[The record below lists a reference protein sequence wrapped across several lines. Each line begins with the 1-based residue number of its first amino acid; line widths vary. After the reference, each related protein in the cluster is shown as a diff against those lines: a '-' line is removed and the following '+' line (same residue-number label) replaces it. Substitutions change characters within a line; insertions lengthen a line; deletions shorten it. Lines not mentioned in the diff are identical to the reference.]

1 VKGKVFL
8 TVVLLCGFLAGC
20 AHDRRAWT
28 SEDGWY
34 NPHPSGT
41 RLAEW
46 EPLEHGR
53 IHEVSEGQ
61 RAAAEDLLREA
72 SYVVLTPD
80 QAADLL
86 GQSLPSVAGTQPV
99 LVRGLVL
106 NRATGGFS
114 VYVLEDRVTVYH
126 RCLGRSAVPMTRQP
140 LVLQLER
147 PPTTVYVA
155 VSMAE

>member
-1 VKGKVFL
+1 MSSRVFF
-8 TVVLLCGFLAGC
+8 TTILLCGLLAACGQ
-20 AHDRRAWT
+20 DRRAWT
-28 SEDGWY
+28 NEDEWY

-46 EPLEHGR
+46 EGLERDR
-53 IHEVSEGQ
+53 IHEVIEGQ
-61 RAAAEDLLREA
+61 LAAAEDLLKET
-72 SYVVLTPD
+72 SYLALTPD
-80 QAADLL
+80 QASDLL
-86 GQSLPSVAGTQPV
+86 GQSLPPLAGTQPV

-106 NRATGGFS
+106 NRATGGFG
-114 VYVLEDRVTVYH
+114 VYVLEDQATVYH

-147 PPTTVYVA
+147 SPSTVYVA